1 MEPNSQ
7 QPPRYCRKE
16 LRKDDGQ
23 AEAKMTEAAVL
34 RSSKGQNS
42 YYDHG
47 DNFHGGAK
55 VQHADVIRTPHMAK

>member
-1 MEPNSQ
+1 
-7 QPPRYCRKE
+7 
-16 LRKDDGQ
+16 
-23 AEAKMTEAAVL
+23 MTEAAVL

-55 VQHADVIRTPHMAK
+55 VQHADVIRTPRMAKRTGERFREIVMTF